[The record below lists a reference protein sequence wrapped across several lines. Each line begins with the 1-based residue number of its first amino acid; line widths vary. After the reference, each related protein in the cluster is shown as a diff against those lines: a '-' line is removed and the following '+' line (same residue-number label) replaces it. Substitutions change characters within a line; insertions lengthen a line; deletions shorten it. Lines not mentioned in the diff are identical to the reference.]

1 MVTHSSVFAW
11 EIPWTEEPGRLQSI
25 WSQELDTTEQL
36 KTITVIII
44 ASDSSR
50 SSNRLDMIAPISWNN
65 IQMSS
70 LFSLLFLRLEFYLY
84 WNTYSL
90 RQYFSNVLSGGTDN
104 INVPKDV
111 LLLKLNND
119 SLSHSSERKEKKK
132 QLMTEFSQNLPSVRF
147 FLNSGFQF
155 YLTVIWVRWDL
166 SA

>member
-1 MVTHSSVFAW
+1 
-11 EIPWTEEPGRLQSI
+11 
-25 WSQELDTTEQL
+25 
-36 KTITVIII
+36 
-44 ASDSSR
+44 
-50 SSNRLDMIAPISWNN
+50 
-65 IQMSS
+65 MSS

-132 QLMTEFSQNLPSVRF
+132 TINDRIFSKFTIS
-147 FLNSGFQF
+147 
-155 YLTVIWVRWDL
+155 
-166 SA
+166 